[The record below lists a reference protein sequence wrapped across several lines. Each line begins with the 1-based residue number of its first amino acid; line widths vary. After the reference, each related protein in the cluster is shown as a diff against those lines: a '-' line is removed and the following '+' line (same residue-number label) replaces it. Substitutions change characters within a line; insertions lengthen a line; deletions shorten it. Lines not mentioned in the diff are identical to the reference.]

1 VYPECAGAK
10 NMPAMPKLH
19 LKYIMHQRSIRHGSY
34 NLNPPLQVRL
44 EKRIKQANKAFL
56 EIIPEEP

>member
-1 VYPECAGAK
+1 
-10 NMPAMPKLH
+10 
-19 LKYIMHQRSIRHGSY
+19 MHQWSIRHGSY

-56 EIIPEEP
+56 EKIPEEP